1 MRQGAISQR
10 VYSTLNSRHLYI
22 KRKLVNRYVL
32 TAQQKFSRELRNI
45 PRFFLLSKTG
55 RIPEG
60 WGKHGYKKCLE
71 MQEWRGTERRK
82 VFPEEEGTVH
92 KGLCF
97 INTHKHTHTH
107 THTQRLRAP
116 FGVCLT
122 ERTRVSGARP
132 LLPVC
137 PVSAEWV

>member
-1 MRQGAISQR
+1 MQISIHAYGALIT
-10 VYSTLNSRHLYI
+10 YFIIYKDRHLYI

-32 TAQQKFSRELRNI
+32 TTQQKFSRELRNI
-45 PRFFLLSKTG
+45 PMFFLLSKTG

-60 WGKHGYKKCLE
+60 WGKHGYKRCLE

-97 INTHKHTHTH
+97 IKHTHTH
-107 THTQRLRAP
+107 THTHTHNTSVLYLVFA
-116 FGVCLT
+116 
-122 ERTRVSGARP
+122 
-132 LLPVC
+132 
-137 PVSAEWV
+137 

>member
-22 KRKLVNRYVL
+22 KRKLVNQYVL
-32 TAQQKFSRELRNI
+32 TAQQKFSRELRNT

-71 MQEWRGTERRK
+71 MQEWRGTERRN

-92 KGLCF
+92 EGLA
-97 INTHKHTHTH
+97 
-107 THTQRLRAP
+107 L
-116 FGVCLT
+116 
-122 ERTRVSGARP
+122 
-132 LLPVC
+132 
-137 PVSAEWV
+137 